1 MRGCWV
7 EFAWRLRACVANL
20 GSVNVTIMIRS
31 DDPHPVAI
39 RLVIVTRLRLDGDAL
54 AALFQ
59 AHADFHVLCTTTSV
73 KVASVVGRHRLPDV
87 VLLDATLISRQ
98 EDQDSSSL
106 FEQIGKVPILL
117 LDDDVNNGRLASILN
132 APRVGYLTRSAPFSE
147 LAAGIHRLISGERVF
162 DPAARSRLHQ
172 TPHGWQLRR
181 DENGSHLATLTPREI
196 EVLKLVAL
204 GHSVKDCAELLDL
217 APSTVDNHK
226 ARLMKKLGVHKA
238 LDLTRLAIRE
248 GLVSV

>member
-1 MRGCWV
+1 
-7 EFAWRLRACVANL
+7 
-20 GSVNVTIMIRS
+20 MIRL
-31 DDPHPVAI
+31 DNPHSVVI

-59 AHADFHVLCTTTSV
+59 AHADFRVLCTTTSV
-73 KVASVVGRHRLPDV
+73 KVASVVGRHRVPDA
-87 VLLDATLISRQ
+87 VLLDAALISHQ
-98 EDQDSSSL
+98 GDQNDSSL
-106 FEQIGKVPILL
+106 FEQFGNVPILL
-117 LDDDVNNGRLASILN
+117 LDDDVNNGHLAAILN
-132 APRVGYLTRSAPFSE
+132 APRIGYLTRGAPFSE
-147 LAAGIHRLISGERVF
+147 LAAGMHRLVNGERVF
-162 DPAARSRLHQ
+162 DSAARNRLQQ

-181 DENGSHLATLTPREI
+181 DENGSHLAMLTPREI

-204 GHSVKDCAELLDL
+204 GHSVKHCAELLDL

-248 GLVSV
+248 GLVDV

>member
-1 MRGCWV
+1 
-7 EFAWRLRACVANL
+7 
-20 GSVNVTIMIRS
+20 MIRS

-147 LAAGIHRLISGERVF
+147 LAAGIHRLIRANACSTRQR
-162 DPAARSRLHQ
+162 AAGCIRRPTGGNSVGTR
-172 TPHGWQLRR
+172 TDRTWLR
-181 DENGSHLATLTPREI
+181 
-196 EVLKLVAL
+196 
-204 GHSVKDCAELLDL
+204 
-217 APSTVDNHK
+217 
-226 ARLMKKLGVHKA
+226 
-238 LDLTRLAIRE
+238 
-248 GLVSV
+248 